1 MKQKHKK
8 HADIA
13 RPGFGNFGRN
23 EWAILGTNCGAIKKL
38 AFQLSEAL
46 SPKWKIAYVDAD
58 HKNADEEEAHGKDP
72 KTALA
77 HGAAME
83 YTDKITFHRFD
94 FAEKLNAFQHR
105 PIFNSMD
112 AVLVNG
118 NHFTAESQIVVIDPK
133 KEDSLKRK
141 LDRLTDVQLILLTEG
156 VTEVPEFLLEFLAK
170 PDPNGPQ
177 SPRLTG
183 SSGQAVTNSQF
194 PIFQLTDFQ
203 KIKSFF
209 EQKLEAARPPLNGLV
224 LVGGKSRRMGTDKA
238 MLEYHGKPQQ
248 DVMMKLL
255 GKFCEKTY
263 LSCRPDQAGELAYT
277 HEVLPDTFLGL
288 GPMGAILTAFRKAP
302 DSAWLVVACD
312 LPMLDEAALRF
323 LVENRNPSAMATAYR
338 SPVNE
343 FPEPLVAIWEPKSYP
358 VLLQFLAQGYSCPRK
373 ALINSPVHLVEAP
386 NPDALMNVNT
396 PEDVEVVLK
405 KLGLLVGR

>member
-13 RPGFGNFGRN
+13 RPGLGNFGRN

-46 SPKWKIAYVDAD
+46 SPKWKVAYVDAD
-58 HKNADEEEAHGKDP
+58 HKSADEEQASGKDP
-72 KTALA
+72 NTALA
-77 HGAAME
+77 HGAVME

-94 FAEKLNAFQHR
+94 FAEKLNAFQQR
-105 PIFNSMD
+105 PIFNGMD

-118 NHFTAESQIVVIDPK
+118 NHFTAQSQVVVVDPK

-156 VTEVPEFLLEFLAK
+156 VNEVPEFLREQ
-170 PDPNGPQ
+170 P
-177 SPRLTG
+177 T
-183 SSGQAVTNSQF
+183 TNNQQ
-194 PIFQLTDFQ
+194 PTTFQLTDLP

-224 LVGGKSRRMGTDKA
+224 LVGGKSRRMGADKA
-238 MLEYHGKPQQ
+238 MLDYHGKPQQ
-248 DVMMKLL
+248 DVMMHLL
-255 GKFCEKTY
+255 HRFCEKTY

-288 GPMGAILTAFRKAP
+288 GPMGAILTAFRQAP

-312 LPMLDEAALRF
+312 LPLLDESAIRF
-323 LVENRNPSAMATAYR
+323 LIGNRNPSAMATAYR

-358 VLLQFLAQGYSCPRK
+358 MLLQFLAQGYSCPRK
-373 ALINSPVHLVEAP
+373 ALINSPVHLVDAP

-405 KLGLLVGR
+405 KMKIVAGQ

>member
-1 MKQKHKK
+1 MKHKHKK

-13 RPGFGNFGRN
+13 RPSLGNFGRN

-38 AFQLSEAL
+38 AFQLSEAM

-58 HKNADEEEAHGKDP
+58 HQKIGSEQLAARPDEPVGRVGSP
-72 KTALA
+72 
-77 HGAAME
+77 GYFAAAF
-83 YTDKITFHRFD
+83 TDKITYNHFD
-94 FAEKLNAFQHR
+94 FSGKPTAWQFR
-105 PIFNSMD
+105 PMFNEMD
-112 AVLVNG
+112 MVLVNG
-118 NHFTAESQIVVIDPK
+118 NHFTAQSQVVVIDPK

-156 VTEVPEFLLEFLAK
+156 VTEVPEFLL
-170 PDPNGPQ
+170 D
-177 SPRLTG
+177 RLTKIAAAPH
-183 SSGQAVTNSQF
+183 QL
-194 PIFQLTDFQ
+194 PILQLTDFQ

-209 EQKLEAARPPLNGLV
+209 EQKLEAATPPLHGLV

-238 MLEYHGKPQQ
+238 LLDYHGIPQQ
-248 DVMMKLL
+248 DVMMNLL
-255 GKFCEKTY
+255 DKFCAATY
-263 LSCRPDQAGELAYT
+263 LSCRPDQAGERAYT

-288 GPMGAILTAFRKAP
+288 GPMGAILTAFRQKP

-312 LPMLDEAALRF
+312 LPLLDEAALRF
-323 LVENRNPSAMATAYR
+323 LIENRNPSAAATAFR

-343 FPEPLVAIWEPKSYP
+343 FPEPLVAIWEPKSYQ

-373 ALINSPVHLVEAP
+373 ALINSPVHLLDAP
-386 NPDALMNVNT
+386 DPDALINVNT

-405 KLGLLVGR
+405 KLNITA

>member
-13 RPGFGNFGRN
+13 RPDLGNFARN

-46 SPKWKIAYVDAD
+46 SPKWKVAYVDAD
-58 HKNADEEEAHGKDP
+58 HKSADEEEAHGKDP
-72 KTALA
+72 NTALA

-118 NHFTAESQIVVIDPK
+118 NHFTAQSQIVVIDPK

-156 VTEVPEFLLEFLAK
+156 VTEVPEFLWEHLAK
-170 PDPNGPQ
+170 PDSIGSQ
-177 SPRLTG
+177 SP
-183 SSGQAVTNSQF
+183 VTNHQS
-194 PIFQLTDFQ
+194 PVCQLADFQ

-248 DVMMKLL
+248 DVMMQLL
-255 GKFCEKTY
+255 HRFCEKTY

-288 GPMGAILTAFRKAP
+288 GPMGAILTAFRQAP

-312 LPMLDEAALRF
+312 LPLLDEDAIRF
-323 LVENRNPSAMATAYR
+323 LVENRNPSAMATAFR

-373 ALINSPVHLVEAP
+373 ALINSPVHLIDAP

-405 KLGLLVGR
+405 KLGLLVGK